1 MPDATLALCLDAPMQ
16 SWGQRSRF
24 IRRDTALEPTKSGIV
39 GLLMAA
45 LGCPRDDDAT
55 VAELARLRLGVRVDR
70 EGTLERD
77 YHTAAAVPNA
87 AGSNTE
93 TEQSYRYYLAD
104 AVFLAVL
111 EGERNLILRLYD
123 AVAHPRW
130 PLYLGRRA
138 FVPGRP
144 IVVPEEG
151 GSVSAVSDADVETV
165 LREHPWLENRAAAR
179 QRAKRGLEQGTETP
193 LRTVTDSVP
202 ALPET
207 ELRYDRPVSF
217 RPDHRQYAPRA
228 VLTGHVPVSA
238 AMLQGQVATT

>member
-1 MPDATLALCLDAPMQ
+1 MQ

-24 IRRDTALEPTKSGIV
+24 NRRDTALEPTKSGIV

-55 VAELARLRLGVRVDR
+55 VAQLARLRLGVRVDR

-77 YHTAAAVPNA
+77 YHTVAAVPDA
-87 AGSNTE
+87 AGSNANTVI
-93 TEQSYRYYLAD
+93 SYRYYLAD

-111 EGERNLILRLYD
+111 EGDQDLILKVHE
-123 AVAHPRW
+123 AVARPYW

-144 IVVPEEG
+144 LIPPEEE
-151 GSVSAVSDADVETV
+151 GSTSAVSYTDMETV
-165 LREHPWLENRAAAR
+165 LREHRWLDNRAAAHK
-179 QRAKRGLEQGTETP
+179 RAGRGLEQGAQIH
-193 LRTVTDSVP
+193 LRTVIDSVP

-207 ELRYDRPVSF
+207 ELRYDQPISF
-217 RPDHRQYAPRA
+217 RPERRQYAPRA
-228 VLTGHVPVSA
+228 VLGGHVPVTA
-238 AMLQGQVATT
+238 AMLQRQLAHNLNRREEAAP